1 MTGFNEEISVA
12 YSPLAIIKNM
22 RSMKEREEAM
32 AEQNPHLAQ
41 ALEQEKMEGH
51 RLAVVARTV
60 AMGII
65 ACLLPFLNPNFDVLY
80 YEAFVLLFIALGWIQ
95 YKYAQVGYS
104 KIELAFIIGDLVLL
118 TAIFLIPNPFQRG
131 EFPTAMLY
139 RFDNFVYFFL
149 ILAISS
155 LAYSWRTVWSI
166 GTWIAIMWA
175 IGYVCIEI
183 WGYKIPQLDQLASAI
198 FQNYDL
204 MGDVLQPNSARLPQR
219 VQEIV
224 VILLVAG
231 ILALKGYRTN
241 QLIMRQAEVSEER
254 ANLSR
259 YFPSSLVDAIA
270 STEHD
275 IGAVRS
281 QEVAVLFTDIVGFT
295 QYAERNAP
303 EDVMDL
309 LRDYH
314 ALVEKAIFE
323 NGGTLEKYMGDGVMA
338 TFGRPETSAEDAANA
353 LRAARQIMNDNEAFN
368 AKRETDGQ
376 EAVHISLGIH
386 YGAVILGDIGPER
399 RLEFAV
405 VGDTVNV
412 AARLES
418 ETRKLDC
425 QCVVSDEVMRHV
437 ADSTHDDTLKSTFKE
452 YGNLSI
458 RGRKQPI
465 NIWVN

>member
-1 MTGFNEEISVA
+1 
-12 YSPLAIIKNM
+12 
-22 RSMKEREEAM
+22 
-32 AEQNPHLAQ
+32 
-41 ALEQEKMEGH
+41 
-51 RLAVVARTV
+51 
-60 AMGII
+60 
-65 ACLLPFLNPNFDVLY
+65 
-80 YEAFVLLFIALGWIQ
+80 
-95 YKYAQVGYS
+95 
-104 KIELAFIIGDLVLL
+104 
-118 TAIFLIPNPFQRG
+118 
-131 EFPTAMLY
+131 
-139 RFDNFVYFFL
+139 
-149 ILAISS
+149 
-155 LAYSWRTVWSI
+155 
-166 GTWIAIMWA
+166 MWT
-175 IGYVCIEI
+175 IGYICVEI

-204 MGDVLQPNSARLPQR
+204 MEDVLRPNSARLPQR

-224 VILLVAG
+224 IILLVAA
-231 ILALKGYRTN
+231 ILAIKGFRTN
-241 QLIMRQAEVSEER
+241 QLIMRQAAISEER

-295 QYAERNAP
+295 QYAERSKP

-323 NGGTLEKYMGDGVMA
+323 NGGTLEKYIGDGVMA

-353 LRAARQIMNDNEAFN
+353 LRAATQIIKENEEFN
-368 AKRETDGQ
+368 AKREAGGH
-376 EAVHISLGIH
+376 EAVHISIGIH

-425 QCVVSDEVMRHV
+425 QCVVSDDVMRHV
-437 ADSTHDDTLKSTFKE
+437 NGSKLDDAYKSGFKE
-452 YGNLSI
+452 YGHLAI
-458 RGRKQPI
+458 RGRKKPI